1 MIYIVAAAAKSEGV
15 LSTFKQLASVSRCLR
30 APEASCER
38 IIFYVLAD
46 GIFFLNIRKDF
57 KIFGF
62 LSKLVTN
69 RHTLKCQ

>member
-46 GIFFLNIRKDF
+46 GIFFLNIRKDY
-57 KIFGF
+57 FGF